1 MPESIKKS
9 NENVNA
15 SNKLKKVKII
25 PPQKKILPTLTKE
38 PLPEL
43 TVDDLNALHS
53 APERKLK

>member
-1 MPESIKKS
+1 M
-9 NENVNA
+9 NA